1 MTLLLLLLASG
12 IIFDRF
18 LLFGDSFEQLCINY
32 TNETL
37 QQQFNQFVFKM
48 EQKEYSKEGIEWS
61 FVEFPDNQ
69 VRCRTRRLRV
79 RFDDSYTME
88 ICQSCASSSGARA
101 SLVMKMVDFAV
112 VGGRLFKPAA
122 LGVFAVV

>member
-1 MTLLLLLLASG
+1 MPRCRG
-12 IIFDRF
+12 D
-18 LLFGDSFEQLCINY
+18 FGPISFEQLCINY

-69 VRCRTRRLRV
+69 VGFPQPLEKCYQPPPPLPP
-79 RFDDSYTME
+79 DKLLS
-88 ICQSCASSSGARA
+88 
-101 SLVMKMVDFAV
+101 
-112 VGGRLFKPAA
+112 VG
-122 LGVFAVV
+122 

>member
-1 MTLLLLLLASG
+1 M
-12 IIFDRF
+12 DRNRF
-18 LLFGDSFEQLCINY
+18 QPHSFEQLCINY

-69 VRCRTRRLRV
+69 VTSSCYCCVRLVLGGSFSKLAANHRR
-79 RFDDSYTME
+79 
-88 ICQSCASSSGARA
+88 G
-101 SLVMKMVDFAV
+101 
-112 VGGRLFKPAA
+112 
-122 LGVFAVV
+122 

>member
-1 MTLLLLLLASG
+1 MGLHIIRFRGCLASACKT
-12 IIFDRF
+12 FPSSPPP
-18 LLFGDSFEQLCINY
+18 SFEQLCINY

-69 VRCRTRRLRV
+69 VQIE
-79 RFDDSYTME
+79 SY
-88 ICQSCASSSGARA
+88 
-101 SLVMKMVDFAV
+101 
-112 VGGRLFKPAA
+112 
-122 LGVFAVV
+122 